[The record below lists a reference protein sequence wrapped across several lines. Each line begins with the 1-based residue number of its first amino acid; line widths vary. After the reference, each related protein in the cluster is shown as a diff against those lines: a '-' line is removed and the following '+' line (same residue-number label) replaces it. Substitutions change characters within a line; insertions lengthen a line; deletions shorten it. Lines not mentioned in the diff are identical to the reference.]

1 MKRFMKVGFLS
12 LLALL
17 FVAVSSFSAEDN
29 FYKEIPV
36 FTEAITLIRQNY
48 VKETKAKDLIYGA
61 LGGMLSSLD
70 PHSYFMNP
78 QEYKEMKIETKGEFG
93 GVGIVISIKDTFLT
107 VISPIEDT
115 PAFKCG
121 LKAGDMI
128 VKIDGESTKDITL
141 YDAVGKIRGKSGTEV
156 ILTIMREGSRE
167 LLDFT
172 IVRDIIEVK
181 AVKEAKLLTDKIGY
195 IKLIVFNEKANEELE
210 EALDR
215 LEKEGVDSLILD
227 LRNNPGG
234 LLGVAV
240 QASSKFIKKGKLIV
254 YTEGKEKKQTMRF
267 KSEGRRKSGNFFFT
281 CPLIVLVNEGSAS
294 ASEIVA
300 GAIQDYHRGIL
311 LGSKTFGK
319 GSVQTVL
326 PLSDGSGLRLTT
338 AKYFTPLGR
347 CIQDEGIMPDVVAE
361 DSQQSTVYSQQSTV
375 NREPRTVTIKDEEKQ
390 KGDRKD
396 KEGEK
401 DEKET
406 YDSQLQRAIDLLKG
420 IKVYQGKM

>member
-141 YDAVGKIRGKSGTEV
+141 YDAVSKIRGKTGTEV

-167 LLDFT
+167 LLDFA

-181 AVKEAKLLTDKIGY
+181 AVKEAKLLIDKIGY
-195 IKLIVFNEKANEELE
+195 IKL
-210 EALDR
+210 
-215 LEKEGVDSLILD
+215 
-227 LRNNPGG
+227 
-234 LLGVAV
+234 
-240 QASSKFIKKGKLIV
+240 
-254 YTEGKEKKQTMRF
+254 
-267 KSEGRRKSGNFFFT
+267 
-281 CPLIVLVNEGSAS
+281 
-294 ASEIVA
+294 
-300 GAIQDYHRGIL
+300 
-311 LGSKTFGK
+311 
-319 GSVQTVL
+319 
-326 PLSDGSGLRLTT
+326 
-338 AKYFTPLGR
+338 
-347 CIQDEGIMPDVVAE
+347 
-361 DSQQSTVYSQQSTV
+361 
-375 NREPRTVTIKDEEKQ
+375 
-390 KGDRKD
+390 
-396 KEGEK
+396 
-401 DEKET
+401 
-406 YDSQLQRAIDLLKG
+406 
-420 IKVYQGKM
+420 

>member
-267 KSEGRRKSGNFFFT
+267 KSEGRRKSGNLFFT